1 MAVVYAATHR
11 NRKRFAVKMLHPELS
26 TRAEIRSR
34 FVREGYVANSVE
46 HPGVV
51 SVLDDDVTEDGA
63 AFLVMELLE
72 GATIEGFGPRRRP
85 LPLRESLAIA
95 IDVLDVLEAAHGR
108 NIVHRD
114 IKPAN
119 LFVTRQGQVK
129 VLDFGIARLRDATLA
144 ANATATGATL
154 GTPAFMAPEQALG
167 MASEVDVRTDLW
179 ALGATV
185 FTMLSGSFVHEGGS
199 ARQVLVRAATEPA
212 RSLSSVA
219 PDVQWAVT
227 EWVSKALLFDKRAR
241 WESAA
246 VMRTAALQIQHELFG
261 ASEAGCAK
269 RLFEQCTVDIGH
281 SPTELSPTS
290 ALSSAV
296 HEMHRSTLRSRPD
309 SLETSPSIPA
319 LRLDGPAGVQ
329 VRGRRPRWALLA
341 VAIAAL
347 GIGLVLGFSHFT
359 RPLETSL
366 SVASASPAA
375 VRPPV
380 SERSAPAA
388 PALSGNAPT
397 PAASAVA
404 LAVPPS
410 SSPSYAT
417 NKRSRAPAPSA
428 RVQAAAAPVAST
440 RALVV
445 PPPTRQAPTAASKQN
460 PLQLDIQ

>member
-1 MAVVYAATHR
+1 M
-11 NRKRFAVKMLHPELS
+11 
-26 TRAEIRSR
+26 
-34 FVREGYVANSVE
+34 
-46 HPGVV
+46 
-51 SVLDDDVTEDGA
+51 
-63 AFLVMELLE
+63 
-72 GATIEGFGPRRRP
+72 
-85 LPLRESLAIA
+85 
-95 IDVLDVLEAAHGR
+95 LDVLEAAHGK

-167 MASEVDVRTDLW
+167 MASEVDARTDLW

-219 PDVQWAVT
+219 PDVPSTVT

-246 VMRTAALQIQHELFG
+246 VMRARALEIQHELFG
-261 ASEAGCAK
+261 ASEERCAK
-269 RLFEQCTVDIGH
+269 RLFEQCAVDIEH
-281 SPTELSPTS
+281 SPTELSPTN

-296 HEMHRSTLRSRPD
+296 HELDRSTLRSRPD
-309 SLETSPSIPA
+309 SLETSPSLPA
-319 LRLDGPAGVQ
+319 LRLDGPAAGH
-329 VRGRRPRWALLA
+329 VRSRRPRLALIA
-341 VAIAAL
+341 VAIASV

-366 SVASASPAA
+366 SAANPSPMTIRVPASES
-375 VRPPV
+375 
-380 SERSAPAA
+380 S
-388 PALSGNAPT
+388 T
-397 PAASAVA
+397 PAA
-404 LAVPPS
+404 L
-410 SSPSYAT
+410 
-417 NKRSRAPAPSA
+417 R
-428 RVQAAAAPVAST
+428 
-440 RALVV
+440 
-445 PPPTRQAPTAASKQN
+445 
-460 PLQLDIQ
+460 